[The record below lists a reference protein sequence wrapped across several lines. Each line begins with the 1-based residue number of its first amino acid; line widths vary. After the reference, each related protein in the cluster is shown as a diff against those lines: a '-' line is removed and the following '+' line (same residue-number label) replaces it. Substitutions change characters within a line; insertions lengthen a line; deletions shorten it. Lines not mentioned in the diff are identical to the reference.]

1 MPSVDVLVAGAGP
14 AGLTIARLL
23 ALRDRCVGLIEGPRR
38 DCSRLEVVS
47 PAILPIFEGLGVAHV
62 LEDPLIAR
70 RCLGIRRR
78 WGSRT
83 TQVDDFIGQPGGRGF
98 VIDRRRFDAFLRTEA
113 SGAGVEIA
121 SGAVAAVMRDGNA
134 MVVKVREG
142 STRSCWSASLIVD
155 ATGRPAS
162 VARRLG
168 ACRLVTQRLV
178 AERQYVSS
186 HAKEKDEAVW
196 LEIEGNA
203 AAWQYNV
210 TGPGERGER
219 WEIRPGGRRGES
231 DASRLFDAS
240 AAFLTRAAGDGWIA
254 IGDAATAFDPISAQG
269 LGHALSTALV
279 GAGLILS
286 SGTPG
291 AQHQAAYSD
300 AVITT
305 FMTSE
310 AARRQVYLASIG
322 FGPRPSEYA
331 PNQGTLRSPETQV
344 QGPPRIAV

>member
-142 STRSCWSASLIVD
+142 STSSCWSASLIVD

-186 HAKEKDEAVW
+186 HGKERTKRSGLKSKEM
-196 LEIEGNA
+196 LPPGNIMSR
-203 AAWQYNV
+203 V
-210 TGPGERGER
+210 PVSGERDGK
-219 WEIRPGGRRGES
+219 
-231 DASRLFDAS
+231 S
-240 AAFLTRAAGDGWIA
+240 APVAG
-254 IGDAATAFDPISAQG
+254 
-269 LGHALSTALV
+269 
-279 GAGLILS
+279 
-286 SGTPG
+286 
-291 AQHQAAYSD
+291 
-300 AVITT
+300 AV
-305 FMTSE
+305 
-310 AARRQVYLASIG
+310 
-322 FGPRPSEYA
+322 
-331 PNQGTLRSPETQV
+331 NQTQV
-344 QGPPRIAV
+344 GSSMPLQRS